1 MDEWSGCGCRR
12 DGANSQDWVD
22 RTVRRHR
29 CGTWLPVLQQLVTPP
44 PRVERSIVL
53 SVSVCVCLSAIISS
67 ELHVRS
73 SPSFLRMLPMAL
85 ARSSSGGVMIR
96 YVAYFRFYA

>member
-1 MDEWSGCGCRR
+1 
-12 DGANSQDWVD
+12 
-22 RTVRRHR
+22 
-29 CGTWLPVLQQLVTPP
+29 
-44 PRVERSIVL
+44 VL

-73 SPSFLRMLPMAL
+73 SPSFLRMLPMAV
-85 ARSSSGGVMIR
+85 ARSFSGGVMIR